1 MANARRR
8 RNFISNLTI
17 RDVRLSKEEELRE
30 GIGSYFKS
38 LFEEPQMRRPDVE
51 SSLFKTL
58 AALDNETLE
67 GPFSKEEVSKSLSYL
82 GVIRRQ
88 GRMVFRSGSFVGL

>member
-8 RNFISNLTI
+8 GNFISSLTI
-17 RDVRLSKEEELRE
+17 RGVRLSKEEELRE

-38 LFEEPQMRRPDVE
+38 LFEEPRVRRPDVE

-58 AALDNETLE
+58 TALDNETLE
-67 GPFSKEEVSKSLSYL
+67 GHFSEEEVYKAISSL
-82 GVIRRQ
+82 
-88 GRMVFRSGSFVGL
+88 